1 MMPVS
6 MEDKTRIPR
15 WVVENDPLWVKSV
28 DSDLGMLRWTNR
40 NTGAHAVC
48 PPAGLFCEILED
60 ETTGVGLTDVGSLA
74 RRMNAGRTN
83 GADDIRKY
91 LASGHLN
98 PAANWPAG
106 LDRSKLRRF

>member
-1 MMPVS
+1 
-6 MEDKTRIPR
+6 MEDKTRVPR

-40 NTGAHAVC
+40 NTGARAVC
-48 PPAGLFCEILED
+48 PPTGLFCEIIED
-60 ETTGVGLTDVGSLA
+60 ETTGVGLTDLGSLA

-98 PAANWPAG
+98 PAINWPAG
-106 LDRSKLRRF
+106 LDKSKLRRF